1 MTTFQKRTTLLAT
14 SLAFG
19 LFAAL
24 QLPQAMAGNK
34 GGEYQE
40 KPRSSNAATPATPAQ
55 KSRPNAQGGMMDHGQ
70 MGTDRMSASGMDH
83 NNMDHDRAMQ
93 QMHDK
98 HMNQGQMDHGNMGQG
113 QMNHGSMPPAKAA
126 PNTKDRKNGR

>member
-1 MTTFQKRTTLLAT
+1 MTTLHKRNTLLAT

-24 QLPQAMAGNK
+24 QLPHAMAAQSEHAGHHP
-34 GGEYQE
+34 Q
-40 KPRSSNAATPATPAQ
+40 NAPATKQVPQ
-55 KSRPNAQGGMMDHGQ
+55 KAPQGGMQNQGN
-70 MGTDRMSASGMDH
+70 MGTERMSASGMEH

-93 QMHDK
+93 QMHDQ

-126 PNTKDRKNGR
+126 PNTKDRKNGQ